1 MNSGSF
7 HAKGFI
13 RGFEHSGKRLAFR
26 KRNMSYS
33 DDMPLSS
40 LVFEEDMPFARL
52 LESDF
57 EQTRDEIGPAEV
69 ESVANFLNANE
80 LCGASDDEVQVSDS
94 DVDYETSP
102 DDDSSDE
109 DQPGST
115 SRKRRCPLQSL
126 RNYVSCMSAPGSS
139 GICDARTALSVS
151 LDSTVELQSADD
163 DAISTA
169 STNSGA
175 PSASRPVQAG
185 KPVVRLSRSMNGRD
199 GWMWSVNPIGHQ
211 AVRRS
216 IHNIV
221 RGNPGPTLPVNFSGS
236 SL

>member
-1 MNSGSF
+1 MF

-13 RGFEHSGKRLAFR
+13 RGSEYSGKRLAFT

-33 DDMPLSS
+33 DDTPLTS
-40 LVFEEDMPFARL
+40 LVFEEDMPLARL

-57 EQTRDEIGPAEV
+57 EQSRDEIGPAEV
-69 ESVANFLNANE
+69 ESVANFLNAIE

-94 DVDYETSP
+94 DDDYEPSP

-109 DQPGST
+109 DQSGST
-115 SRKRRCPLQSL
+115 SRKRRRPLQSL
-126 RNYVSCMSAPGSS
+126 RAYVSCTSAPGRS
-139 GICDARTALSVS
+139 GTCDARTALSVS
-151 LDSTVELQSADD
+151 LDSAVEVESADD
-163 DAISTA
+163 DAISIA

-185 KPVVRLSRSMNGRD
+185 TPVVRLARSMKGRD
-199 GWMWSVNPIGHQ
+199 GWMWNVNPIGHQ

-221 RGNPGPTLPVNFSGS
+221 RGSPGPTLPVNFSGS